1 MVKIPAEVKKIILDQ
16 QMIIVS
22 SVDRN
27 GITNISPRTTFTIID
42 DTIYW
47 IELFEHKSFMN
58 FQNNDWISI
67 ASFDKFDLEG
77 YQLKGKVAILDDEKK
92 RKEISL
98 RIIDKLTRL
107 HKERILKQVGS
118 TIPNIVSFKPSVIY
132 NSSPVESAD
141 IPLVIDADPDI
152 GMLAGGSNPKS
163 NFGFEISGVY

>member
-1 MVKIPAEVKKIILDQ
+1 MVKIPDEVKKIILDQ

-107 HKERILKQVGS
+107 HKERILKQVES